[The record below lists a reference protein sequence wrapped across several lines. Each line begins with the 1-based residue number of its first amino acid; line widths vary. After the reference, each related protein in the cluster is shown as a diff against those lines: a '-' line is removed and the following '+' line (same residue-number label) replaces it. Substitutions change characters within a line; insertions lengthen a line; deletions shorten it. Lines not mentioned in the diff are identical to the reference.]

1 MWHSAQNIALLN
13 QRYYFQAIS
22 GLYIEREDCHRR
34 QKATQTARSNTLTLS
49 LVYLPTYLPTQ
60 RHQSVQYKHEEHRHS
75 CVLRKLAKSL
85 PAQVATLRNHLPT
98 CPTTYNQRYN
108 ARLARALTSLS

>member
-22 GLYIEREDCHRR
+22 DLYIEREDCHRR
-34 QKATQTARSNTLTLS
+34 QKATQTARSDTLTLS
-49 LVYLPTYLPTQ
+49 LVYLPTYLPYGIS
-60 RHQSVQYKHEEHRHS
+60 RLQYKHEEHRHS
-75 CVLRKLAKSL
+75 CVLRKPAKSL
-85 PAQVATLRNHLPT
+85 PAQAATLRNHLST

-108 ARLARALTSLS
+108 ARLAHALSALS